1 MKELELA
8 RDAFNEYQNYPASK
22 AKAERAHKLHI
33 ATLRAQIAE
42 ANETFTETWKARK
55 VAVTEARDRTAKYA
69 LDAGATPHSLLAA
82 LGSNNP
88 TWAYSLKNL
97 DVAAETVEARVHPLL
112 EGVTWDYSNHTGTHG
127 VLRSADKELFKFYD
141 LPLGEEWFIVD
152 TKLELV
158 TGSSA
163 LYESRTK
170 PELERLTELLSSI
183 LDETYTGT
191 LRLQNNPHNK

>member
-55 VAVTEARDRTAKYA
+55 VAVTEARDRTAKFA

-97 DVAAETVEARVHPLL
+97 DVAAEPLEAKVHPLL

-127 VLRSADKELFKFYD
+127 VLRSADKELFKFYV
-141 LPLGEEWFIVD
+141 LPQGEEFFIVD
-152 TKLELV
+152 RALALI
-158 TGSSA
+158 TGSSGA
-163 LYESRTK
+163 YEDTPRA
-170 PELERLTELLSSI
+170 ELERRTDMLNDLL
-183 LDETYTGT
+183 DGNYGGAV
-191 LRLQNNPHNK
+191 RMAPNPYVD